1 MRANR
6 RKLYVFIFSFYSWC
20 IISVLLMYF
29 TGSFCAPVRVTVE
42 GFVGDSVVF
51 SCSIPESEIRDKI
64 EEFSAHL
71 RDDEEKIVCDITG
84 GNRTCADQA
93 SEYKNRVE
101 TFLEDQKKGNFTFK
115 LNVLQKTDARKYHC
129 HITGPSQN
137 HTITEL
143 HVK

>member
-1 MRANR
+1 
-6 RKLYVFIFSFYSWC
+6 
-20 IISVLLMYF
+20 
-29 TGSFCAPVRVTVE
+29 VTVE
-42 GFVGDSVVF
+42 GFVGDSAVF
-51 SCSIPESEIRDKI
+51 SCSIPESDIQDKT

-93 SEYKNRVE
+93 SEFKNRVE

-115 LNVLQKTDARKYHC
+115 LNGLQKTDARKYQC